1 MRLVGVVFR
10 SALVSLFE
18 MCWEGALSQLTPGDR
33 AEYERLSQQHSQA
46 RAMICVS
53 TYSREWRPL

>member
-10 SALVSLFE
+10 SALVSLFD
-18 MCWEGALSQLTPGDR
+18 MCREGALAQLTPGDR
-33 AEYERLSQQHSQA
+33 AEYERLSQQYSQA
-46 RAMICVS
+46 RAMICAS